1 MTPSKLAVP
10 VLGAALIAS
19 VIAVVVMLVSPVM
32 AQSEHVD
39 GTCGSLGGL
48 ILRGGETRNNGGEI
62 SAEQFD
68 ARVSDCRSAT
78 IGHAALLLVPLGAGA
93 ASWWGAMTISGRE
106 RRE

>member
-1 MTPSKLAVP
+1 MP
-10 VLGAALIAS
+10 VLGITLIAS
-19 VIAVVVMLVSPVM
+19 LITLVVMLVSPVM
-32 AQSEHVD
+32 AQSDHVD

-68 ARVSDCRSAT
+68 ARINDCRAAT
-78 IGHAALLLVPLGAGA
+78 IGYAALLLVPLGTGA